1 MFTEMATKET
11 FSQWIFNSLIENGV
25 IIDYDKTPHVGKGRT
40 PSGNLTMKLDK
51 ANILRQ
57 STDSNL
63 SLWGFIGIG
72 LNAGNRELSTRLS
85 NLFKGFATTYCTAH
99 PEENAEKLYEI
110 MVRAVGCAMDEW
122 KTRYVAK
129 PKTEAKSDPVPVVV
143 PVVVAPISE
152 ESQGNTEPEPIPET
166 VPAAVETS
174 LAVETD
180 LFEAEEVDSAPETTL

>member
-40 PSGNLTMKLDK
+40 PSGNLTLKLDK
-51 ANILRQ
+51 ANLLRQ
-57 STDSNL
+57 SIDSNL

-99 PEENAEKLYEI
+99 PDENAEKLYEI

-122 KTRYVAK
+122 KARYVAK
-129 PKTEAKSDPVPVVV
+129 PKTEAKSDPAPVVV
-143 PVVVAPISE
+143 PEVKPITE
-152 ESQGNTEPEPIPET
+152 DSQGNSEPEPIP
-166 VPAAVETS
+166 VPAVVETS
-174 LAVETD
+174 LVVETD
-180 LFEAEEVDSAPETTL
+180 DLVEAEEVDSIPTTL